1 MTDNMPDLFRRLTEG
16 VYVIGVA
23 HDDRRNAF
31 TASSVV
37 HVSFRP
43 LLVALSINP
52 EHASYPILA
61 DGQVFAINVLRTDQQ
76 SLAAHFGTQ
85 SCRTVDKLASIP
97 WREGRTGAPVLL
109 DALAYFECEVI
120 GDVEAGDHRLVIGRV
135 VDGGVLAAD
144 AAPLLYAATGNLD
157 GSAELYPK
165 EFCARQQEV

>member
-43 LLVALSINP
+43 LLLALSVNP

-61 DGQVFAINVLRTDQQ
+61 ASQVFAINVLRADQQ
-76 SLAAHFGTQ
+76 SLAGHFGTQ

-120 GDVEAGDHRLVIGRV
+120 REVEAGDHRLVIGRV
-135 VDGGVLAAD
+135 VDGAVLAPNAP
-144 AAPLLYAATGNLD
+144 PLLYAATGNLD

-165 EFCARQQEV
+165 EFCEGQQET